1 MDFEHIID
9 ICRKNELK
17 ANDLDIITRA
27 YNKAKVF
34 GDDKHYL
41 KVAGIVAELNADT
54 NMIVAALLHDAVING
69 NLSLEDVS
77 SEFGDNI
84 ALLIENLIK
93 LRRIKLNDYNESS
106 SIYLRKVLVGISED
120 VRVLIIKLADRLD
133 EMRNA
138 GDMSDEDKKQIANET
153 MNVLIPIAHRL
164 GINSI
169 KSELENLCLLF
180 TKPDVYNDILEK
192 LDGTREELA
201 DSLDEMQNSIM
212 DILNEHGINYK
223 IKSRVKSVYS
233 IYNKL
238 TTGRKWSD
246 IYDILAMR
254 LILPT
259 KEDCYLVVGLIHAK
273 YRPIPKRFKDYIA
286 MPKENMY
293 QSLHTSVFGVDGHI
307 FEIQLRTKEM
317 DELAE
322 HGIASHWSYKEHGT
336 KAAQNIMEQKL
347 EIFRNTIDLAKS
359 EPNDEL
365 FVKSM
370 ESELLSKLIYVFT
383 PKGDVMELP
392 LGATPVD
399 FAYRIHSDIGDH
411 MVSAI
416 VNDNIV
422 PLNYEL
428 QDGDIIKINTNKSS
442 KPNLDWLDFVKTPQ
456 AKSKIK
462 SYFSKKDREDYI
474 EQGKMLLEKEVKKQ
488 HLNFNELFT
497 SEKINKILNDLKLK
511 EEDDLYLSIGSL
523 RYTAFYIIS
532 LVNED
537 KRDIQDIMLD
547 RVNRHNGIKDNYK
560 NDVIVAGT
568 DNILASLAKCCNP
581 IPGDKIIGYI
591 TKGEGVSVH
600 KASCPNVKGLT
611 TRLIDVE
618 WNNAKDKLFVANLV
632 IKTNSSQNHILDIV
646 TKASTRNVSL
656 NGINE
661 VNVGEYIDYRISV
674 KVESV
679 NELGLFIDELK
690 TLSYVMEIIR

>member
-1 MDFEHIID
+1 MKFEDLIEIL
-9 ICRKNELK
+9 RENELK

-27 YNKAKVF
+27 YNKAKNF
-34 GDDKHYL
+34 SDDKHYL
-41 KVAGIVAELNADT
+41 RVAGIVAELNADT
-54 NMIVAALLHDAVING
+54 NMIASALLHDAVMDG
-69 NLSLEDVS
+69 DLSLDEVRE
-77 SEFGDNI
+77 EFGDNI
-84 ALLIENLIK
+84 ADLIDNLVK

-138 GDMSDEDKKQIANET
+138 EGMSEEEKKQIANET

-212 DILNEHGINYK
+212 EILTEHGINFK

-238 TTGRKWSD
+238 TTGKKWSD

-259 KEDCYLVVGLIHAK
+259 KEDCYLAVGLIHAK

-293 QSLHTSVFGVDGHI
+293 QSLHTSVFGIDGHI

-317 DELAE
+317 DEIAE

-336 KAAQNIMEQKL
+336 KVAQNLMEQKL
-347 EIFRNTIDLAKS
+347 AIFRSTIDLAKS
-359 EPNDEL
+359 ETNDEL

-428 QDGDIIKINTNKSS
+428 QDGDIIKINTNKAS

-488 HLNFNELFT
+488 HLNYSELFT
-497 SEKINKILNDLKLK
+497 PDKINKILNDLKLK

-523 RYTAFYIIS
+523 RYTAYYIIS

-547 RVNRHNGIKDNYK
+547 RVNRRNNIKDNYK

-600 KASCPNVKGLT
+600 KIDCPNVKGLT

-618 WNNAKDKLFVANLV
+618 WNNAKDKLFVANLI

-661 VNVGEYIDYRISV
+661 VNMGEYIDYHISV